1 MFSLAVVGITPIA
14 ILRKLLASMIKIIEG
29 NSYRKFYPL
38 TLNHC
43 SFEVRVGSYTL
54 LEKILLE
61 MGVEDTNTVIL
72 LVREELKGVISDR
85 YPEMKINPSESEY
98 SQSDIVHE
106 IDMDVYLSDN
116 YPDSSNLFSFSGAL
130 EMKVDSGLD
139 KHSSDTPFTVVNSAQ
154 VSIAS
159 SASISAGV
167 ILDASGGPIVV
178 DRNAKLDIGSLVK
191 GPAYIGP
198 HSIINPGAKIKDVS
212 IGPSCKIGGEVE
224 HSTFQGYSNKQHD
237 GYIGHSYIG
246 EWVNLGANTNNSDLK
261 NNYGKIK
268 FDLGFKKVDSN
279 EMFIG
284 SMIGDFS
291 KIAISTMLN
300 TGSYI
305 GLGTNVFG
313 GDFQDKF
320 IQSFSWGKEEVAD
333 FKKFLSTLEIVK
345 LRRNKNISV
354 KEKSLLDTLYNNS
367 KSKKF

>member
-43 SFEVRVGSYTL
+43 SFEVRVGAYTL

-61 MGVEDTNTVIL
+61 MGIEDTNSVIL
-72 LVREELKGVISDR
+72 LVREELKGVIADR
-85 YPEMKINPSESEY
+85 YPEMKINPSASEY

-106 IDMDVYLSDN
+106 IDMDIYLSDN
-116 YPDSSNLFSFSGAL
+116 YPDSSNLFSFSGGL
-130 EMKVDSGLD
+130 ELKVDSGLD
-139 KHSSDTPFTVVNSAQ
+139 KYSTNTLFTVINSAQ

-198 HSIINPGAKIKDVS
+198 HTIINPGAKIKDVS

-237 GYIGHSYIG
+237 GYIGNSYIG

-261 NNYGKIK
+261 NNYSNVKIK
-268 FDLGFKKVDSN
+268 IYDNEIDTN

-284 SMIGDFS
+284 CLIGDYTRT
-291 KIAISTMLN
+291 AISTMIN
-300 TGSYI
+300 TGTYI
-305 GLGTNVFG
+305 GMGCNIFG
-313 GDFQDKF
+313 DGFQSKF
-320 IQSFSWGKEEVAD
+320 IENFSWGKNDLTEFD
-333 FKKFLSTLEIVK
+333 KFIDTLRIVK
-345 LRRNKNISV
+345 SRRAKYVSDSELKLLKSIYENKN
-354 KEKSLLDTLYNNS
+354 
-367 KSKKF
+367 